1 MQAWRIIVAL
11 PFIAIGATSH
21 AVDPAPVQEAELL
34 AAVSA
39 RMSQKSGDVFSSANP
54 IKSIAGRS
62 FRVSLPLF
70 QAGPGDDNT
79 AGLLKFDH
87 MAGFWD
93 YDSARQVLKLSASE
107 GRGLTDIDL
116 ALEADKSGP
125 APHGI
130 NGFSV
135 FYSVRNSGN
144 YAASNAFGA
153 RATIY
158 AYRAH
163 NVVIAYPRRTS
174 DDQIGLPG
182 DRQSL
187 GFQYDADIPM
197 DGAKARQLVKGLRF
211 VVEGRVSTFAN
222 GENVY
227 CEEDAGD
234 PTMANRIDLST
245 QYCLIAAEFDR
256 VSFQGDDGSVLRE
269 WKRPFKN

>member
-11 PFIAIGATSH
+11 PFIAIGATSY
-21 AVDPAPVQEAELL
+21 AVDPAPVQESELL
-34 AAVSA
+34 AAASA
-39 RMSQKSGDVFSSANP
+39 RMSQKLGDVFSSANP
-54 IKSIAGRS
+54 IKLIAGRS

-70 QAGPGDDNT
+70 QAHTGADTT
-79 AGLLKFDH
+79 AGYFKLDH

-107 GRGLTDIDL
+107 GEFPGIELT
-116 ALEADKSGP
+116 LEGDERGP

-135 FYSVRNSGN
+135 HYSVSNSRN

-153 RATIY
+153 RATIF

-222 GENVY
+222 GENVN
-227 CEEDAGD
+227 CGEVAGD

-269 WKRPFKN
+269 WSRQSTN